1 MARHTIEL
9 LLEKG
14 VIGRKV
20 TIIGSKNPDAIGA
33 SGIAVDET
41 RNMITIETGKGHKR
55 FDKVQHTFLV
65 SLEETEV
72 TLEGIHLVGRPEER
86 IKKWLRKQSRLTKT
100 LGLR

>member
-55 FDKVQHTFLV
+55 FD
-65 SLEETEV
+65 
-72 TLEGIHLVGRPEER
+72 
-86 IKKWLRKQSRLTKT
+86 
-100 LGLR
+100 